1 MENSA
6 TLPIESATSRRPLQL
21 RVKKVV
27 IENLTESVLRAQEPK
42 EEKWTDTCDSHVSC
56 CAS

>member
-1 MENSA
+1 MENTM
-6 TLPIESATSRRPLQL
+6 TLPTESATIRRPLQL

-27 IENLTESVLRAQEPK
+27 IENMTESVLRAQEPR
-42 EEKWTDTCDSHVSC
+42 EIVRTETCDSKNSC